1 MDKERTIY
9 MWHGYVPALSVM
21 LMLMLMCFGA
31 CKSEL
36 CGEAMTHTCT

>member
-21 LMLMLMCFGA
+21 LMLMCFGA